1 MTKKIYNIL
10 TLGAAYGS
18 LLGTKLI
25 FAGHDVTMVC
35 LPEEVKLINAQGG
48 RVKMP
53 VRGRNNALEIDS
65 RNALGTIRATNS
77 SKVDPKNYD
86 LIALAMQEPQYRS
99 PGVLE
104 LLNLVAISNVP
115 VVSIMNM
122 PPPPYLKRI
131 PQIAAVDIDACY
143 TDSAVWEDFDPAIF
157 TMASPDPQAFRAPD
171 EPANHLQVSLP
182 TNFKV
187 ARFENEMHTAILKQ
201 LQQDIM
207 QIRFDPDGGEKVEL
221 PVKLKVHDSV
231 FVPLAKWAM
240 LCTGNY
246 RCVTSDGPRSIRE
259 AVHLDIDASRTMY
272 DWVTAMCKTFGANDK
287 DLVPFDKYAA
297 AAEILVKP
305 SSAARA
311 LFAGALN
318 IERVDKLVQTLA
330 SSKGMQ
336 SDVLD
341 KIVSLVDARLEQNR
355 LEAS

>member
-1 MTKKIYNIL
+1 MTKKKYNIL

-25 FAGHDVTMVC
+25 LAGHDVTMVC
-35 LPEEVKLINAQGG
+35 LPEEVKLINAEGV

-65 RNALGTIRATNS
+65 RNALGAIRATDP
-77 SKVDPKNYD
+77 SKVDPKDYD

-104 LLNLVAISNVP
+104 LLNSVAISRVP

-131 PQIAAVDIDACY
+131 SEIAAVDIDACY
-143 TDSAVWEDFDPAIF
+143 TDPAIWEDFDPAIF
-157 TMASPDPQAFRAPD
+157 TMASPDPQAFRPPD
-171 EPANHLQVSLP
+171 EPANYLQVSLP

-187 ARFENEMHTAILKQ
+187 ARFENERHTAILTQ
-201 LQQDIM
+201 LEEDIM
-207 QIRFDPDGGEKVEL
+207 QIRFDPGDGETVEL

-240 LCTGNY
+240 LSAGNY
-246 RCVTSDGPRSIRE
+246 RCVTPDGPRSIRE
-259 AVHLDIDASRTMY
+259 AVHSDLDASRTMY
-272 DWVTAMCKTFGANDK
+272 EWVTAMCKKFGADDE

-330 SSKGMQ
+330 LSKGMQ

-341 KIVSLVDARLEQNR
+341 RIVNLVDARLEQNR
-355 LEAS
+355 LKAS